1 MVTIAIRN
9 RDVFSGLY
17 DELKLTLGN
26 FELALKRLN
35 KALAGQLGRA
45 RIIITTRPV
54 PIDRELFQEHLPIP
68 APREASPTAEAF
80 ADMMMERS
88 RDKPANE
95 DGPKPWR
102 NVSLM
107 PLSAR
112 QMREFAVLQDVTDP
126 DALLADIHERE
137 AQEFAERPQDL
148 IELCSDWREHHRIRS
163 HREQVETNI
172 ATKLKPRADPKERVE
187 LSQESAIEG
196 ASRLALAALLTR
208 KLTLR
213 YSADADSVLASEAA
227 LDVSKVLLNWSEGA
241 QSVLLERALFGFAS
255 YGRVRF
261 HHRSV
266 LEFLAA
272 KRLDALLDRGVSIK
286 SIKRLLFVETA
297 QGLRTV
303 RPSMRPIAAWLALSH
318 DTIFDDVVA
327 LDPAVVLDHGD
338 PQSLKLGQRIRALEA
353 YVNRYG
359 GGGWRGLS
367 IPEIQVHRF
376 ASPELAP
383 SVKRLWEGGIESP
396 EVRSLLLRIIAAG
409 KLKECAGVAY
419 AMAMDSVGDVHER
432 SLGIEAMVQLNDKRL
447 EPLAISIETEPDR
460 WPGIIASRA
469 LIGLFPAH
477 LSVSQFS
484 SILRRVKERS
494 RSLGDLTHRLPHEIE
509 TASLSAEYLDELR
522 QVLTALISD
531 GITWERN
538 KFPHLRSKRD
548 DLLPALV
555 AACQRQATAGVRTD
569 AWIASS
575 LLAIRLSKE
584 EYGTEKDAL
593 AALRRTLEEVPSDA
607 REKAFWT
614 EHAFIARL
622 HQGEDAWSRIFDLHQ
637 HGGIQLGNKDDVW
650 VRKRLADQ
658 QEPVDHREMMLY
670 AEMNLLRREAA
681 DYRKLLEGLK
691 PFVADFSALT
701 TIIDNRLKPQQVSAQ
716 IRRME
721 ADSAKQAK
729 QVARRT
735 TKAHASWVMFWRE
748 VAQNPDTVFASGRA
762 ENTAWNLWRAVERSG
777 EKSRA
782 SGWNCRFIEEQF
794 GKDVTDRLRETMM
807 TAWRNDRPTFRS
819 ERAEEEKGTFLVRW
833 QFGLAGIAAE
843 AEGPNWAKRLTE
855 QEAELA
861 CRYAP
866 LELNAFP
873 SWLESLAVEHPQV
886 VDRILGHELSFSLG
900 EVTSANTYSM
910 FLQNISH
917 APAIVAALFVPRIRV
932 WLAEIVKHPRPNNF
946 EGEQN
951 LRQAIELLVKAGNDD
966 DRRFVEETAKR
977 LLGEG
982 LTIPFAKVWLP
993 ALLNLNPVAGVDAL
1007 ERGMADMPVA
1017 KLGTGAQILADL
1029 FRRDYGG
1036 LGFDLQGPRFSPAL
1050 LLRLLRL
1057 AYRQIRPES
1066 DNHHEGSYSPDARD
1080 YAERGRNAIL
1090 SALFAATGPQGWA
1103 AKIEMAH
1110 DPLFAHIKDRTIAV
1124 AEERAAEEAD
1134 SVSLTEAEFAILD
1147 RCGESP
1153 PKTRDAMFA
1162 LMKDRLDDID
1172 DLLLQDIS
1180 PRELWASIK
1189 DEHVMRRELA
1199 RALRDAARQSYN
1211 IDQEGVTADEKE
1223 TDIRFRSTGSSQQGV
1238 IELKLGDERSGTD
1251 LFNTVH
1257 DQLLTKYMAA
1267 DECRAGCVLVT
1278 IARDRQWEHPKTGER
1293 IGFEELIVVL
1303 NDEAERLSKGL
1314 GETVRLM
1321 ARGLDLRPRL
1331 PKEKSG

>member
-1 MVTIAIRN
+1 MAINRSFRDLSDVEVADIERASILARMGWSGSFDWDELLLSKRVIMVSEAGAGKTYECQAQQARLWKAGEPAFFLELATLAGNSLRDMLTHEEEQRFEAWLRSQSEIATFFL
-9 RDVFSGLY
+9 DSY

-187 LSQESAIEG
+187 LSQELAIEG
-196 ASRLALAALLTR
+196 ASWLALAALLTR

-509 TASLSAEYLDELR
+509 TASLGR
-522 QVLTALISD
+522 
-531 GITWERN
+531 
-538 KFPHLRSKRD
+538 
-548 DLLPALV
+548 
-555 AACQRQATAGVRTD
+555 
-569 AWIASS
+569 
-575 LLAIRLSKE
+575 
-584 EYGTEKDAL
+584 
-593 AALRRTLEEVPSDA
+593 
-607 REKAFWT
+607 
-614 EHAFIARL
+614 
-622 HQGEDAWSRIFDLHQ
+622 
-637 HGGIQLGNKDDVW
+637 
-650 VRKRLADQ
+650 
-658 QEPVDHREMMLY
+658 
-670 AEMNLLRREAA
+670 
-681 DYRKLLEGLK
+681 
-691 PFVADFSALT
+691 
-701 TIIDNRLKPQQVSAQ
+701 VS
-716 IRRME
+716 
-721 ADSAKQAK
+721 
-729 QVARRT
+729 
-735 TKAHASWVMFWRE
+735 
-748 VAQNPDTVFASGRA
+748 
-762 ENTAWNLWRAVERSG
+762 
-777 EKSRA
+777 
-782 SGWNCRFIEEQF
+782 
-794 GKDVTDRLRETMM
+794 
-807 TAWRNDRPTFRS
+807 
-819 ERAEEEKGTFLVRW
+819 
-833 QFGLAGIAAE
+833 
-843 AEGPNWAKRLTE
+843 
-855 QEAELA
+855 
-861 CRYAP
+861 
-866 LELNAFP
+866 
-873 SWLESLAVEHPQV
+873 
-886 VDRILGHELSFSLG
+886 
-900 EVTSANTYSM
+900 
-910 FLQNISH
+910 
-917 APAIVAALFVPRIRV
+917 
-932 WLAEIVKHPRPNNF
+932 
-946 EGEQN
+946 
-951 LRQAIELLVKAGNDD
+951 
-966 DRRFVEETAKR
+966 
-977 LLGEG
+977 
-982 LTIPFAKVWLP
+982 
-993 ALLNLNPVAGVDAL
+993 
-1007 ERGMADMPVA
+1007 
-1017 KLGTGAQILADL
+1017 
-1029 FRRDYGG
+1029 
-1036 LGFDLQGPRFSPAL
+1036 
-1050 LLRLLRL
+1050 
-1057 AYRQIRPES
+1057 
-1066 DNHHEGSYSPDARD
+1066 
-1080 YAERGRNAIL
+1080 
-1090 SALFAATGPQGWA
+1090 
-1103 AKIEMAH
+1103 
-1110 DPLFAHIKDRTIAV
+1110 
-1124 AEERAAEEAD
+1124 
-1134 SVSLTEAEFAILD
+1134 
-1147 RCGESP
+1147 
-1153 PKTRDAMFA
+1153 
-1162 LMKDRLDDID
+1162 
-1172 DLLLQDIS
+1172 
-1180 PRELWASIK
+1180 
-1189 DEHVMRRELA
+1189 
-1199 RALRDAARQSYN
+1199 
-1211 IDQEGVTADEKE
+1211 
-1223 TDIRFRSTGSSQQGV
+1223 
-1238 IELKLGDERSGTD
+1238 
-1251 LFNTVH
+1251 
-1257 DQLLTKYMAA
+1257 
-1267 DECRAGCVLVT
+1267 
-1278 IARDRQWEHPKTGER
+1278 
-1293 IGFEELIVVL
+1293 
-1303 NDEAERLSKGL
+1303 
-1314 GETVRLM
+1314 
-1321 ARGLDLRPRL
+1321 
-1331 PKEKSG
+1331 